1 MALMHATYK
10 GEDAVP
16 LQQDTEMMSAQDIWL
31 RKYHELWEKLEENT
45 KSSFCT
51 ALWKW
56 LAWCDNKAFDTVIH
70 PIPKCVIFLEDL
82 LQEMVDKKS
91 KDPFGTIR
99 VARKALSKIRE
110 LQRGVPPPYG
120 EQFSKETLI
129 RSASSKAFAATTE
142 ARIGP
147 NSDPL
152 RDGFQATSL
161 DSDEVVRVLD
171 ACITHQD
178 HFNGFKVAAMLLL
191 GTSMGFRGDDLMDA
205 KPSLLALTPVVRC
218 VPVPMQVITCSLRT
232 GKKIENQ
239 DNSWWSYRLLFKD
252 LWHADKKQDRNA
264 LAKPLL
270 SILQEVEGGPI
281 VKSKVLHLF
290 RDSGVILLASGGA
303 GLELLQIWG
312 HWAKGSLGQ
321 AYIEKNPLAALQA
334 FAIAS
339 GWEQYSFM
347 RRHFLGR
354 ALVTVPPEQSCTVAS
369 AFGRTCQSELR
380 GMDWHMSCT
389 DCLLLQTSL

>member
-1 MALMHATYK
+1 MKLALVKALLGRKPRSASKAARSQYLGSHSHSTRSSHLTDEAARLEQQQAISKPDEEYLN
-10 GEDAVP
+10 GPEDLLTSTDQVQEVVQEYEEAAADEGDDDDEMY
-16 LQQDTEMMSAQDIWL
+16 QQISSNVNKMSAQDVWL

-56 LAWCDNKAFDTVIH
+56 LAWCDHKAFDTVIH

-99 VARKALSKIRE
+99 VARKALSKI
-110 LQRGVPPPYG
+110 
-120 EQFSKETLI
+120 K
-129 RSASSKAFAATTE
+129 
-142 ARIGP
+142 
-147 NSDPL
+147 
-152 RDGFQATSL
+152 
-161 DSDEVVRVLD
+161 
-171 ACITHQD
+171 
-178 HFNGFKVAAMLLL
+178 
-191 GTSMGFRGDDLMDA
+191 
-205 KPSLLALTPVVRC
+205 
-218 VPVPMQVITCSLRT
+218 
-232 GKKIENQ
+232 
-239 DNSWWSYRLLFKD
+239 WSYRLLFKD

-290 RDSGVILLASGGA
+290 S
-303 GLELLQIWG
+303 
-312 HWAKGSLGQ
+312 HWAKGSLGE
-321 AYIEKNPLAALQA
+321 AYIEKTPLAALQA

-339 GWEQYSFM
+339 GWEQSSFM

-354 ALVTVPPEQSCTVAS
+354 ALVRRVAK
-369 AFGRTCQSELR
+369 E
-380 GMDWHMSCT
+380 
-389 DCLLLQTSL
+389 